1 MNRSQFL
8 QSILDKESWTGD
20 RWRYDNAGRR
30 IVYSWYDAAV
40 FSGRILPIEYLE
52 VDRKMEYWD
61 AALTAGRDK
70 KTSIEIAKVIY
81 YLHIQYESQEDRRQP
96 ENAS

>member
-1 MNRSQFL
+1 MKRSQFL
-8 QSILDKESWTGD
+8 ESILSKKDWLGE

-30 IVYSWYDAAV
+30 IVHGWYEGAV
-40 FSGRILPIEYLE
+40 FSGRIAPIENLPTE
-52 VDRKMEYWD
+52 QKQDYWD

-81 YLHIQYESQEDRRQP
+81 YLHIQYEKHETLLEQE
-96 ENAS
+96 S